1 VEAEAEEPELAERP
15 LGAVLQQQHRAAA
28 EAVQRAAKEPDAV
41 LEPQGTQWEQQ
52 GLPES
57 ARGWGF

>member
-1 VEAEAEEPELAERP
+1 MEAEAEEPELAERP

-41 LEPQGTQWEQQ
+41 LEPQGTQ
-52 GLPES
+52 
-57 ARGWGF
+57 